1 MSSVYFDSGRAKI
14 EVITSG
20 NMGDTGALHVL
31 WDAKEIGFMLP
42 IESLKFGRKNEANL
56 CNEVY

>member
-1 MSSVYFDSGRAKI
+1 MSSVYFDSGRAKS

-42 IESLKFGRKNEANL
+42 IASLKFGGKN
-56 CNEVY
+56 